1 MKKKREIL
9 CIAIDSPAAAGAGT
23 QAKLIAK
30 EYNLFYLDTGK
41 IYRLIGNY
49 YLKSKKKFNYD
60 YIKKKISKLKIDDL
74 NNRKLLSDK
83 VAVAAS
89 EIAKKYRIRQI
100 VKNFQKNCAYNP
112 PNKYAGSVLDGRDI
126 TSVIMKEATIKF
138 YITANVNVRAKRRF
152 LEYKKL
158 KKKLTY
164 HEVLKSI
171 KNRDFL
177 DKSRKYSPLK
187 KTKDSILINTSKL
200 SKKACFFK
208 IKKIIDKNLKIN
220 GNLQRFKFRSKS
232 TV

>member
-9 CIAIDSPAAAGAGT
+9 SIAIDSPAAAGAGT

-187 KTKDSILINTSKL
+187 KTKDSILINTTKL
-200 SKKACFFK
+200 SKKACFKK
-208 IKKIIDKNLKIN
+208 IKSIMDKKLIIN
-220 GNLQRFKFRSKS
+220 GNL
-232 TV
+232 